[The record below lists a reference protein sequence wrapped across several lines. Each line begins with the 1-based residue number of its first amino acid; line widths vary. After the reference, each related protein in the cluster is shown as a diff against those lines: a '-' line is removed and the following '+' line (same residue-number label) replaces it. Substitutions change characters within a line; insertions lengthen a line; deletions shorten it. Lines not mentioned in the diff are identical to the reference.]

1 MRHPSRRT
9 MIRTRVAR
17 TERTT
22 DHFLTVTLTG
32 EELAEFEFLGLDQCT
47 RILFPRPGQD
57 RLYLPEA
64 AEDDGWVAEFRAMP
78 DDRRPHVRNYTVRRF
93 DPDALEMDIEFVAH
107 GDGGPAS
114 AWALAAREGDEL
126 GLYPEGVYY
135 LPSEDTD
142 WQLLVGDESAVPAL
156 LSILE
161 QAPEEMRGQAFL
173 EVPSDADVRPVR
185 APAGVEVRWLPR
197 TDPHA
202 VPGRLALETV
212 RGIEPPGGRPYC
224 FVAGENA
231 LPTELRRTL
240 VRERGVP
247 KEDVSFIGYWR
258 HGVEAYP

>member
-1 MRHPSRRT
+1 

-17 TERTT
+17 VERTT
-22 DHFLTVTLTG
+22 EHFLTVTLTG
-32 EELAEFEFLGLDQCT
+32 EELAGLEFLGLDQCT

-57 RLYLPEA
+57 TLNMPA
-64 AEDDGWVAEFRAMP
+64 TGDDGDANGWVAEFRAMP
-78 DDRRPHVRNYTVRRF
+78 DDRRPHVRNYTIRRF
-93 DPDALEMDIEFVAH
+93 DPEALELDIEFVAH
-107 GDGGPAS
+107 GDEGPAS
-114 AWALAAREGDEL
+114 AWALSARPGDEL

-135 LPSEDTD
+135 LPTEGTD
-142 WQLLVGDESAVPAL
+142 WHLLVGDESAVPAL

-161 QAPEEMRGQAFL
+161 QAPADLRGLAFL
-173 EVPSDADVRPVR
+173 EVPSPDDVRPVR
-185 APAGVEVRWLPR
+185 APAGVEVHWLPR
-197 TDPHA
+197 TDAHA

-212 RGIEPPGGRPYC
+212 RAAELPEGRPYC

-247 KEDVSFIGYWR
+247 KDDIAFIGYWR